1 MFAISPSDPTSLK
14 MIGAPASSMGEF
26 PTTLAASAELGC
38 VCVGNTGATSGIS
51 CSMFSDAGLAGFD
64 TLRSMNVGES
74 VTPPTGPTPGFG
86 DLLFSEDETLL
97 IAMVKGN
104 GTEFTGYAA
113 TFPVSASGMVGRT
126 ATMATPP
133 GSKALFGMANI
144 PGSSDLVYVS
154 DAGFG
159 GLTLNIDNLNAQPVA
174 VTNVT
179 GQQASCWAQVQSNR
193 GFITDA
199 AVNRLV
205 EASVDTGAITTEFYP
220 PTGFMGMTDFRISG
234 NYLWALSASNGSY
247 PSSIQIFDISGG
259 PGSIKFDSVY
269 QTGTGSNTQG
279 MAVW

>member
-1 MFAISPSDPTSLK
+1 MFAISPSSPTSLK
-14 MIGAPASSMGEF
+14 MLGEAVSSMGDF

-38 VCVGNTGATSGIS
+38 VCVGNSGANSGIS
-51 CSMFSDAGLAGFD
+51 CSTFSDDGLAGFD
-64 TLRSMNVGES
+64 TLRSMNVGEK

-86 DLLFSEDETLL
+86 DMMFSEDNTLL

-113 TFPVSASGMVGRT
+113 TFPVSTSGTVGTT

-133 GSKALFGMANI
+133 DSEALFGFATI
-144 PGSSDLVYVS
+144 PGQPDVVFVS

-159 GLTLNIDNLNAQPVA
+159 ALTLNVDNLNAQPIA

-179 GQQASCWAQVQSNR
+179 GQMASCWAQVSSDR

-199 AVNRLV
+199 GVNRLV
-205 EASVDTGAITTEFYP
+205 EANVETGAITAEYYP
-220 PTGFMGMTDFRISG
+220 PTTFAGMTDFRISG

-247 PSSIQIFDISGG
+247 PSSIQTFDISGG
-259 PGSIKFDSVY
+259 PGSIKFTSAY
-269 QTGTGSNTQG
+269 QTGTGHNTQG
-279 MAVW
+279 MALW